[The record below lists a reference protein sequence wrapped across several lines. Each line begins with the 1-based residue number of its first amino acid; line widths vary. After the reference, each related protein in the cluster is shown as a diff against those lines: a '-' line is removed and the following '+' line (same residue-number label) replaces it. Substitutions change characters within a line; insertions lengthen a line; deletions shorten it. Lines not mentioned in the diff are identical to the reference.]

1 MRNKIAALVATTAF
15 VAGGTLMT
23 APSASA
29 TVDPPGGSWD
39 HTWKTT
45 DANQGGTVYVEENG
59 DVVSVCDSAA
69 DGLSARADISVE
81 ESSVPGAYDTRY
93 TLVASGGVGSCAT
106 ARASDGGKHD
116 LPEHWNIG
124 VTVFLGPNYQHAST
138 HYYLN
143 DH

>member
-23 APSASA
+23 ATSASA

-39 HTWKTT
+39 HTWTTT
-45 DANQGGTVYVEENG
+45 DANKGGTVYVEENG
-59 DVVSVCDSAA
+59 DVVSVCDSFA
-69 DGLSARADISVE
+69 DGLAARARVSVQQ
-81 ESSVPGAYDTRY
+81 SSGAYLERY
-93 TLVASGGVGSCAT
+93 TLVASGGLGSCAT
-106 ARASDGGKHD
+106 ARASDGGTHD
-116 LPEHWNIG
+116 LPEHVSIG
-124 VTVFLGPNYQHAST
+124 VTVYLGPDFQHASD

>member
-15 VAGGTLMT
+15 VAGGTLLT
-23 APSASA
+23 ATSASA

-45 DANQGGTVYVEENG
+45 DANKGGTVYVEENG
-59 DVVSVCDSAA
+59 DVVSVCDSFA
-69 DGLSARADISVE
+69 DGLAARARVSVQQ
-81 ESSVPGAYDTRY
+81 SSGAYYERY
-93 TLVASGGVGSCAT
+93 TLVASGGLGSCAT
-106 ARASDGGKHD
+106 ARASDGGTHD
-116 LPEHWNIG
+116 LPEHVSIG
-124 VTVFLGPNYQHAST
+124 VTVYLGPDFQHASD

>member
-23 APSASA
+23 ATAASA

-45 DANQGGTVYVEENG
+45 DAAKGGTVYVEENG

-69 DGLSARADISVE
+69 DGLSARADVAVQ
-81 ESSVPGAYDTRY
+81 SSSGQYDVRY
-93 TLVASGGVGSCAT
+93 HLVSSNGLGSCAT
-106 ARASDGGKHD
+106 ARASDGGTHD
-116 LPEHWNIG
+116 LPEHVNIG
-124 VTVFLGPNYQHAST
+124 VTVFLGPDYQHAST

>member
-15 VAGGTLMT
+15 VAGGTLLT
-23 APSASA
+23 ATSASA

-45 DANQGGTVYVEENG
+45 DADKGGTVYVEENG

-69 DGLSARADISVE
+69 DGLSARADIAVE

-93 TLVASGGVGSCAT
+93 TLVASGGLGSCAT
-106 ARASDGGKHD
+106 ARASDGGTHD
-116 LPEHWNIG
+116 LPEHVSIG
-124 VTVFLGPNYQHAST
+124 VTVYLGPDFQHASD

>member
-1 MRNKIAALVATTAF
+1 MHNKIAALVATTAF
-15 VAGGTLMT
+15 VAGGTLLT
-23 APSASA
+23 ATSASA

-45 DANQGGTVYVEENG
+45 DANKGGTVYVEENG

-69 DGLSARADISVE
+69 DGLSARADIAVE

-93 TLVASGGVGSCAT
+93 TLVASGGLGSCAT
-106 ARASDGGKHD
+106 ARASDGGTHD

-124 VTVFLGPNYQHAST
+124 VTVFLGPNYQHPST

>member
-23 APSASA
+23 ATAASA

-45 DANQGGTVYVEENG
+45 DAAKGGTVYVEENG

-69 DGLSARADISVE
+69 DGLSARADVAVQ
-81 ESSVPGAYDTRY
+81 SSSGQYDVRY
-93 TLVASGGVGSCAT
+93 HLVASGGLGSCDT
-106 ARASDGGKHD
+106 ARASDGGSHD
-116 LPEHWNIG
+116 LPEHISIG
-124 VTVFLGPNYQHAST
+124 VTVFLGPNYQHGST

>member
-15 VAGGTLMT
+15 VAGGTLLT
-23 APSASA
+23 ATSASA

-39 HTWKTT
+39 HTWTTT
-45 DANQGGTVYVEENG
+45 DANKGGTVYVEENG

-69 DGLSARADISVE
+69 DGLSARAEIAVE
-81 ESSVPGAYDTRY
+81 QVPNTYYLRY
-93 TLVASGGVGSCAT
+93 QLVASGGVGSCAT
-106 ARASDGGKHD
+106 ARASDGGTHD
-116 LPEHWNIG
+116 LPEHVSIG
-124 VTVFLGPNYQHAST
+124 VTVYLGPNHQHVST